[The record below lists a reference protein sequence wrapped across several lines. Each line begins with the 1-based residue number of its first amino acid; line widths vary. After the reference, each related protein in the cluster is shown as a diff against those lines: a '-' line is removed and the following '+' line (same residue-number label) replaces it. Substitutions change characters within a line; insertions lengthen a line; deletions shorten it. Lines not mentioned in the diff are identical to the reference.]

1 MAIDVIERNLIQ
13 IKEKIVPCKPRIIAV
28 TKYYD
33 VSAIEDAYGAG
44 LRDFG
49 EARINDAIKKIELL
63 SEEIRENSQFHFI
76 GHVQTNKVDK
86 VVKYFDCIQSVDS
99 LHLAEAVSRSAEKQD
114 KTQRILLQVNI
125 SGEVQKFGFEE
136 SELIAEFGKIKDLRN
151 IEIEGLMCM
160 APLGAEESVLDDVFS
175 RARRLRDRLNEE
187 YGMKM
192 TELSMGMS
200 NDYMY
205 AVRNGTTMIRIGR
218 LLFKFC

>member
-1 MAIDVIERNLIQ
+1 M
-13 IKEKIVPCKPRIIAV
+13 
-28 TKYYD
+28 
-33 VSAIEDAYGAG
+33 SAIEDAYGAG

-151 IEIEGLMCM
+151 IEIEGLM
-160 APLGAEESVLDDVFS
+160 
-175 RARRLRDRLNEE
+175 
-187 YGMKM
+187 
-192 TELSMGMS
+192 
-200 NDYMY
+200 
-205 AVRNGTTMIRIGR
+205 
-218 LLFKFC
+218 